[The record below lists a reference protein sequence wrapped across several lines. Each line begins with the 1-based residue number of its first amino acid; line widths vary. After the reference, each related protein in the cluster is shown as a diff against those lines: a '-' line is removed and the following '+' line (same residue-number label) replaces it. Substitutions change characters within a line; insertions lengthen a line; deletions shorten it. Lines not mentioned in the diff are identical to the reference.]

1 MSHSR
6 LLPSWLPLHRCTV
19 DGCDQSGAF
28 DRPDGRCYFHGKL
41 RAGLLSPYVDDERG
55 RPDLGMYR
63 NSQGRINHGQAA

>member
-1 MSHSR
+1 MSQSH
-6 LLPSWLPLHRCTV
+6 LLPSWLPLHRCTA

-28 DRPDGRCYFHGKL
+28 DRPDGRCYYHGKL